1 MKAIPRQ
8 ILKPHVI
15 SALITLMLVE
25 FVRGAL
31 ILSLLPNIG
40 IDALALTP
48 TAIGLAISTHYFFDN
63 ILRTPMGFLADHFG
77 QRTVLALGLCIAAL
91 GLIIIAGSVNALT
104 LTGGAALLGIGVSP
118 LWPAVVTTVTA
129 NGDEKQKA
137 SSMGYIYIAWLLGG
151 GSGPVLVNFILGW
164 SYRAAF
170 TLLVT
175 ILLVGGLL
183 SVTTTPA
190 TRSRAYAD
198 RRLPMF
204 DPHRYLQEIIVHL
217 KEIRVLFPGMFV
229 QTLAIGILIPVL
241 TPYARVVLGVSPQLQ
256 SVAMLTVGGATVIL
270 LPVMGKLV
278 DRVGARPFLSGGFLL
293 TAIALVLFTL
303 QTSVWP
309 AIGFMVLLGFSYA
322 MILPSWN
329 SVLDRAIDREKRG
342 AMWGVFMT
350 VEGLGTAAGPY
361 IGGRL
366 WQTVGPQAPFLLS
379 AAVVGAMGLVYVFM
393 RIPGLGRRLK
403 PSS

>member
-8 ILKPHVI
+8 ILKYRVM
-15 SALITLMLVE
+15 SSLITLMLVE

-40 IDALALTP
+40 IDTLALTP
-48 TAIGLAISTHYFFDN
+48 ATIGLAISTHYFFDN

-77 QRTVLALGLCIAAL
+77 QRIVLALGLCVAAL
-91 GLIIIAGSVNALT
+91 GLIIIAGAAGAGA
-104 LTGGAALLGIGVSP
+104 LTGGAALLGVGTSP
-118 LWPAVVTTVTA
+118 LWPAVITTVTA

-137 SSMGYIYIAWLLGG
+137 SAMGYIYIAWLIGG
-151 GSGPVLVNFILGW
+151 GSGPVLINFILGW

-170 TLLVT
+170 TVLVT
-175 ILLVGGLL
+175 VLLAGGLL
-183 SVTTTPA
+183 AAATTPQA
-190 TRSRAYAD
+190 RPPASLDA
-198 RRLPMF
+198 RRTPF
-204 DPHRYLQEIIVHL
+204 DPHRYLREIIVHL
-217 KEIRVLFPGMFV
+217 REIRALFPGMFV

-270 LPVMGKLV
+270 LPVMGKLI

-293 TAIALVLFTL
+293 TAVALVLFTL
-303 QTSVWP
+303 QTSAWP
-309 AIGFMVLLGFSYA
+309 AIGFMALLGFSYA

-361 IGGRL
+361 IGGQL
-366 WQTVGPQAPFLLS
+366 WQTAGPQAPFLMS
-379 AAVVGAMGLVYVFM
+379 AAVVGVMGLVYVFM
-393 RIPGLGRRLK
+393 RLPGLGRRLEIS
-403 PSS
+403 P

>member
-1 MKAIPRQ
+1 MKAIPKQ
-8 ILKPHVI
+8 IQKPHVM

-31 ILSLLPNIG
+31 ILSVLPNIG
-40 IDALALTP
+40 IDVLALTP

-63 ILRTPMGFLADHFG
+63 ILRTPMGFLSDHFG
-77 QRTVLALGLCIAAL
+77 QRIVLALGLCTGAL
-91 GLIIIAGSVNALT
+91 GLIVIAGATDALT
-104 LTGGAALLGIGVSP
+104 LTGGAALLGVGTSP
-118 LWPAVVTTVTA
+118 LWPAVITTVTA

-137 SSMGYIYIAWLLGG
+137 SAMGYIYIAWLIGG
-151 GSGPVLVNFILGW
+151 GSGPVLINFILGW
-164 SYRAAF
+164 SYRTAF

-175 ILLVGGLL
+175 VLLAGGLL
-183 SVTTTPA
+183 AVAASP
-190 TRSRAYAD
+190 
-198 RRLPMF
+198 RLQTAASANGPQQLF
-204 DPHRYLQEIIVHL
+204 DAHRYLREIIVHL
-217 KEIRVLFPGMFV
+217 KEIRTLFPGMFV

-303 QTSVWP
+303 QTHVWP

-329 SVLDRAIDREKRG
+329 SVLDRSIDREKRG
-342 AMWGVFMT
+342 TMWGVFMT

-379 AAVVGAMGLVYVFM
+379 AAVVGVMGLVYVFM

>member
-1 MKAIPRQ
+1 MR
-8 ILKPHVI
+8 
-15 SALITLMLVE
+15 
-25 FVRGAL
+25 
-31 ILSLLPNIG
+31 
-40 IDALALTP
+40 
-48 TAIGLAISTHYFFDN
+48 
-63 ILRTPMGFLADHFG
+63 
-77 QRTVLALGLCIAAL
+77 
-91 GLIIIAGSVNALT
+91 
-104 LTGGAALLGIGVSP
+104 
-118 LWPAVVTTVTA
+118 
-129 NGDEKQKA
+129 
-137 SSMGYIYIAWLLGG
+137 
-151 GSGPVLVNFILGW
+151 
-164 SYRAAF
+164 
-170 TLLVT
+170 
-175 ILLVGGLL
+175 
-183 SVTTTPA
+183 
-190 TRSRAYAD
+190 
-198 RRLPMF
+198 
-204 DPHRYLQEIIVHL
+204 EIIVHL
-217 KEIRVLFPGMFV
+217 REIRALFPGMFV

-241 TPYARVVLGVSPQLQ
+241 TPYARVVLGVSPQMQ

-270 LPVMGKLV
+270 LPVMGKLI

-293 TAIALVLFTL
+293 TAVALVLFTL

-379 AAVVGAMGLVYVFM
+379 ASVVGVMGLVYVFM
-393 RIPGLGRRLK
+393 RIPGLGRRLE